1 MPNTINTLKN
11 APGVIAKLAAGM
23 LEDKVQFSKSIDKA
37 DSSDYDGKNGYQAGD
52 TIYISKPARF
62 IPSTNAD
69 ITSSIQDVTEEKVAL
84 TLDTRFVVPIALTS
98 SEIATDM
105 ALQGWAKRVLEPAVS
120 SMAQYIENNFLTKAT
135 QAVANGVGIAGSTVF
150 DNDTVLAAGQKINE
164 FACPDFDNRFVLL
177 NPAANRSA
185 VNARKGLFQSSADIA
200 EQYRKG
206 YMGMSDGFEF
216 LSNNLVY
223 NHTAGTANVSGVTA
237 SANLTSGS
245 ASIALAGLGNTL
257 TVTRGTVFQIAGVN
271 AVHPITKQD
280 LGYPKQFVVSATVTS
295 NAGGAAT
302 VVATEV
308 VYSSAGGSLQNVSS
322 LAANGQTVTF
332 FQPAA
337 SSVRAQNLAYHKSAF
352 RMVSVPLVKPD
363 GLDMSA
369 QETSDGGFTIRVIRD
384 YDVLTDKLIMRLDF
398 LGGIAAVRPEW
409 AARIT
414 A

>member
-37 DSSDYDGKNGYQAGD
+37 DSSDFDGKNGYQAGD
-52 TIYISKPARF
+52 TIFISKPARF
-62 IPSTNAD
+62 VPSTNAD
-69 ITSSIQDVTEEKVAL
+69 ITSSIQDVTEEKTPLV
-84 TLDTRFVVPIALTS
+84 LDTRFVVPISLTS

-120 SMAQYIENNFLTKAT
+120 SMAQYIESNFLTKAA
-135 QAVANGVGIAGSTVF
+135 QATSNGVGIAGSTVF
-150 DNDTVLAAGQKINE
+150 DNDTILSAGQKINE

-206 YMGMSDGFEF
+206 YMGTSDGFDF

-223 NHTAGTANVSGVTA
+223 NHTTGTANVTGVTA

-245 ASIALAGLGNTL
+245 ENIALTGLGNTL
-257 TVTRGTVFQIAGVN
+257 TVTKGTVFQLAGIN

-295 NAGGAAT
+295 SAGGAAT
-302 VVATEV
+302 IVATEV
-308 VYSSAGGSLQNVSS
+308 VYSSASPSLQNVSS
-322 LAANGQTVTF
+322 IAANGVAATF
-332 FQPAA
+332 FQPSA
-337 SSVRAQNLAYHKSAF
+337 STTRAQNLAYHKSAF
-352 RMVSVPLVKPD
+352 RMVSVPLVMPD
-363 GLDMSA
+363 GTDMAA

-384 YDVLTDKLIMRLDF
+384 YEVLTDRLIMRLDF

-409 AARIT
+409 AVRVT

>member
-11 APGVIAKLAAGM
+11 APGVVAKLAATM
-23 LEDKVQFSKSIDKA
+23 LEDKVQFAKSIDKA

-62 IPSTNAD
+62 TVGTNAD
-69 ITSSIQDVTEEKVAL
+69 ITSAIQDVQEEKVAL
-84 TLDTRFVVPIALTS
+84 TLDQRKVIGIALTS

-120 SMAQYIENNFLTKAT
+120 RMAQEIEKDFLTVAT
-135 QAVANGVGIAGSTVF
+135 QATANGVGTAGSTIF
-150 DNDTVLAAGQKINE
+150 DTDTVLAAGQKLDE

-185 VNARKGLFQSSADIA
+185 VNARKGYFNSAPDISA
-200 EQYRKG
+200 QYKKG
-206 YMGMSDGFEF
+206 YMGEADGFTF
-216 LSNNLVY
+216 MRNNLVY
-223 NHTAGTANVSGVTA
+223 NHTAGTANVTGVTA

-257 TVTRGTVFQIAGVN
+257 TVTKGTIFTIAGIN
-271 AVHPITKQD
+271 AVHPITKVD

-322 LAANGQTVTF
+322 LSANGQAVTF
-332 FQPAA
+332 FQPTA
-337 SSVRAQNLAYHKSAF
+337 SSVRAQSLAYHKSAF
-352 RMVSVPLVKPD
+352 RMVSVPLVTPG
-363 GLDMSA
+363 GLDMAA
-369 QETSDGGFTIRVIRD
+369 QATSDGGFTIRVVRD

-398 LGGIAAVRPEW
+398 LGGIAPVRPEW
-409 AARIT
+409 ASRIT

>member
-1 MPNTINTLKN
+1 MANTVNTLKN
-11 APGVIAKLAAGM
+11 APGVVAKLAAGM
-23 LEDKVQFSKSIDKA
+23 LEDKVQFAKSIDKA
-37 DSSDYDGKNGYQAGD
+37 DSSDFDGKNGYQAGD
-52 TIYISKPARF
+52 TIYVSKPARF
-62 IPSTNAD
+62 TPSTNAD
-69 ITSSIQDVTEEKVAL
+69 ITSTIQDVKEDKVAL

-98 SEIATDM
+98 AEIATDM
-105 ALQGWAKRVLEPAVS
+105 KLESWAKRVLEPAVS
-120 SMAQYIENNFLTKAT
+120 SMAQYIESSFLTKAT

-150 DNDTVLAAGQKINE
+150 DNDTILAAGQKINE
-164 FACPDFDNRFVLL
+164 FGCSDFDNRFVLL

-185 VNARKGLFQSSADIA
+185 VNARKGLFQSAEDIK

-206 YMGMSDGFEF
+206 YMGTSDGFDF

-223 NHTAGTANVSGVTA
+223 NHTAGTANVTGVTA

-245 ASIALAGLGNTL
+245 ANIALTGLGNTL
-257 TVTRGTVFQIAGVN
+257 TITKGTVFQLAGIN

-295 NAGGAAT
+295 SAGGAAT

-308 VYSSAGGSLQNVSS
+308 IYSSAEPSLQNVSS
-322 LAANGQTVTF
+322 LAANGVAVTF
-332 FQPAA
+332 FQPSA

-352 RMVSVPLVKPD
+352 RMVSVPLIKPD
-363 GLDMSA
+363 GTDMAA

-398 LGGIAAVRPEW
+398 LGGLVAVRPEW
-409 AARIT
+409 ATRIT

>member
-1 MPNTINTLKN
+1 MANTINTLKN

-62 IPSTNAD
+62 VPTTNPD

-84 TLDTRFVVPIALTS
+84 TLDTRYVVPIALTS

-120 SMAQYIENNFLTKAT
+120 AMAQYIEGAFLTKAT
-135 QAVANGVGIAGSTVF
+135 QAVSNGVGIAGSTVF
-150 DNDTVLAAGQKINE
+150 DNDTILSAGQKINE
-164 FACPDFDNRFVLL
+164 FTCPDFDNRFVLL

-185 VNARKGLFQSSADIA
+185 VNARKGLFQSSSDIA

-206 YMGMSDGFEF
+206 YMGTSDGFDF

-223 NHTAGTANVSGVTA
+223 NHTAGTANVTSVTV
-237 SANLTSGS
+237 SANLTNGS
-245 ASIALAGLGNTL
+245 ANIALAALGNTL
-257 TVTRGTVFQIAGVN
+257 TVTKGTVFQIAGVN
-271 AVHPITKQD
+271 AVHPITKAD
-280 LGYPKQFVVSATVTS
+280 LGYPKQFTVSATGTS
-295 NAGGAAT
+295 SAGGALT

-308 VYSSAGGSLQNVSS
+308 IYSSTGGALQNVSTLTAS
-322 LAANGQTVTF
+322 GAAVTF
-332 FQPAA
+332 FQPSA

-352 RMVSVPLVKPD
+352 RMVSVPLVRPD
-363 GLDMSA
+363 GTDMAA

-398 LGGIAAVRPEW
+398 LGGLAAVRPEW
-409 AARIT
+409 AVRIT